1 MSGSQHDPP
10 VPCPAR
16 SRTPVP
22 HARCVL
28 TVPRSACN
36 NAALATHAC
45 CVLSVPRP
53 VSHCTAFI
61 PFLCPSVPSV
71 HGGDVGD
78 CLQGLP
84 YDFAALC
91 PTLAKGL
98 PYDFAAFFLVF
109 YMTLVLVA
117 WYMSSWPKKSKGFFP
132 RDHTMVARGLRDSPL
147 DRPNPARARRGC
159 WSIGSRVAL

>member
-1 MSGSQHDPP
+1 MSGSQHNPP

-98 PYDFAAFFLVF
+98 PYVFAAFFLVF
-109 YMTLVLVA
+109 YMTHVLVG
-117 WYMSSWPKKSKGFFP
+117 WYMSSWPTSAVLGDCVSSSCFSCVF
-132 RDHTMVARGLRDSPL
+132 RFLFSPL
-147 DRPNPARARRGC
+147 LL
-159 WSIGSRVAL
+159 IK

>member
-1 MSGSQHDPP
+1 MS
-10 VPCPAR
+10 CAIA
-16 SRTPVP
+16 
-22 HARCVL
+22 HARAACALRPDYPDFGQDFGEHVQGLVNPEISCTAHQIGCIL

-91 PTLAKGL
+91 PTLA
-98 PYDFAAFFLVF
+98 
-109 YMTLVLVA
+109 
-117 WYMSSWPKKSKGFFP
+117 
-132 RDHTMVARGLRDSPL
+132 
-147 DRPNPARARRGC
+147 
-159 WSIGSRVAL
+159 